1 MDPEPA
7 PPKVTGCHLTRS
19 AGYSKIANYSNH
31 FTPLKLQITVIIL
44 PRLKLQITVIILLPL
59 KITNYSNHFLLP
71 LKITNYSNHLTPSLI
86 TNYSNHFT
94 PIKLRITVIILPP

>member
-31 FTPLKLQITVIIL
+31 FYPPEITDS
-44 PRLKLQITVIILLPL
+44 
-59 KITNYSNHFLLP
+59 SNHF
-71 LKITNYSNHLTPSLI
+71 TPTEI
-86 TNYSNHFT
+86 KNYSNHFT
-94 PIKLRITVIILPP
+94 PS

>member
-71 LKITNYSNHLTPSLI
+71 LK
-86 TNYSNHFT
+86 
-94 PIKLRITVIILPP
+94 LRITVIILPPP